1 MCKSDTAGFP
11 IGQLPTFEEWQLPS
25 GSLRFIDRPE
35 TLLDARTDGAWFGS
49 GKVLEACWQAT
60 PKRLLGLKYLVVEQH
75 RISASVIDVIRQL
88 TLLEWLYLSRTPS
101 ADLAFLGDLTN
112 LNYLCIEAAP
122 NVSADSE
129 FPSLGQLQSLGLGTA
144 IDTLEPLVRAYPGLR
159 CLLLH
164 GATESRPARFRNL
177 DALTG
182 LQSLEYLA
190 LTNCRTQDKRL
201 ASLLELPKLRAV
213 VIGGERWWEPADLE
227 ALRTAGV
234 SLSNFIEVQRDRRS
248 PNDQRAGV

>member
-1 MCKSDTAGFP
+1 MCKSDTVGFP

-49 GKVLEACWQAT
+49 GKVLEACWRAT
-60 PKRLLGLKYLVVEQH
+60 PERLLGLKYLVVEQH
-75 RISASVIDVIRQL
+75 RISSSAIDVIRQL
-88 TLLEWLYLSRTPS
+88 TLLERLYLSRIPS
-101 ADLAFLGDLTN
+101 ADLAFLRDLTN
-112 LNYLCIEAAP
+112 LSYLCIEAAP
-122 NVSADSE
+122 NVNADSE
-129 FPSLGQLQSLGLGTA
+129 FPPLGQLQSLGLGTA
-144 IDTLEPLVRAYPGLR
+144 IDTLEPLVHAYPQLC

-164 GATESRPARFRNL
+164 GPTESRPARFHNL

-190 LTNCRTQDKRL
+190 LTNCRTQDRRL
-201 ASLLELPKLRAV
+201 AALLELPKLRAI
-213 VIGGERWWEPADLE
+213 VIGSERWWEPADLE

-234 SLSNFIEVQRDRRS
+234 SFSNFLEIRRDRHS
-248 PNDQRAGV
+248 SHDQRAGI